1 MTKSTIWTIE
11 RKVRNSYVYKHV
23 NKTFLDWYVKFSL
36 HITKKYMHTV
46 HIYVDTV
53 HARKHMPKWGNAKIS
68 NSRFSIGWIENR
80 HIITMGWISKDRF
93 IAPLW
98 KLRCVGVE
106 FQLLFFFENRCH
118 TCRLDVFFARNRAI
132 HCPFGLWK
140 GSSAVKERTTK
151 CLHVVPKL
159 DRCDTDLF
167 YSRVIKIHMEFFC
180 FPWKYQEKPYIY
192 IHIWFSRKHY
202 ASSTGGPLSW
212 ISNVGIFFVSI
223 DLGKS
228 NSAVFQH
235 FVWHSQRPAA
245 VPCGWWSL
253 EFLSSF
259 ASCKTLDC
267 RGSQSW

>member
-118 TCRLDVFFARNRAI
+118 TCRLDVFFR
-132 HCPFGLWK
+132 
-140 GSSAVKERTTK
+140 SQS
-151 CLHVVPKL
+151 
-159 DRCDTDLF
+159 CDTL
-167 YSRVIKIHMEFFC
+167 
-180 FPWKYQEKPYIY
+180 P
-192 IHIWFSRKHY
+192 IWALKRKQRRQRENY
-202 ASSTGGPLSW
+202 KVFARSSQIGPLW
-212 ISNVGIFFVSI
+212 YRLV
-223 DLGKS
+223 L
-228 NSAVFQH
+228 FQGH
-235 FVWHSQRPAA
+235 
-245 VPCGWWSL
+245 
-253 EFLSSF
+253 
-259 ASCKTLDC
+259 
-267 RGSQSW
+267 

>member
-106 FQLLFFFENRCH
+106 FQLLFFSKTVVTPADWMFFSLAIVRYTAHLGFE
-118 TCRLDVFFARNRAI
+118 
-132 HCPFGLWK
+132 
-140 GSSAVKERTTK
+140 KE
-151 CLHVVPKL
+151 
-159 DRCDTDLF
+159 
-167 YSRVIKIHMEFFC
+167 
-180 FPWKYQEKPYIY
+180 
-192 IHIWFSRKHY
+192 
-202 ASSTGGPLSW
+202 
-212 ISNVGIFFVSI
+212 
-223 DLGKS
+223 
-228 NSAVFQH
+228 
-235 FVWHSQRPAA
+235 AA
-245 VPCGWWSL
+245 PSKREL
-253 EFLSSF
+253 
-259 ASCKTLDC
+259 
-267 RGSQSW
+267 QSVCT